1 MRQPTLFEREGS
13 PGTPSAEQVVLYAL
27 GDFQS
32 RGKVLAQR
40 ELPLDRLRGA
50 LRRSAEV
57 FGIDELTDEPT
68 VAAFNALG
76 AYVRRVPPFV
86 AKHPFYITVP
96 TELALR
102 ALEVYQEKSKVQS
115 PKSKV

>member
-1 MRQPTLFEREGS
+1 MRQPTLFEKEGS
-13 PGTPSAEQVVLYAL
+13 PTAPAVEQVVLYAL

-50 LRRSAEV
+50 LRRASELFSTEELADEQAVAV
-57 FGIDELTDEPT
+57 FS
-68 VAAFNALG
+68 ALG
-76 AYVRRVPPFV
+76 AHIRRVPPFV

-96 TELALR
+96 TELAMR
-102 ALEVYQEKSKVQS
+102 ARDVYQSIIEQR
-115 PKSKV
+115 